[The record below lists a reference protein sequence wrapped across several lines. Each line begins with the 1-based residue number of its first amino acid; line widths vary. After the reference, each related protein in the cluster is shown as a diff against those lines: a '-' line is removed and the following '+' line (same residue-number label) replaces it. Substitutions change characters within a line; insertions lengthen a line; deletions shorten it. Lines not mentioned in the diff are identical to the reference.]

1 MWDLLLLVTR
11 LTLKT
16 AAAFIARRPQKKPV
30 DVKTMT
36 PRVRLSSLMSDEEVD
51 PRISS
56 ALDMPASHRSK
67 MAERMHRSSVDEAQ
81 L

>member
-1 MWDLLLLVTR
+1 MAR

-16 AAAFIARRPQKKPV
+16 AVAFIARRPQKKAV
-30 DVKTMT
+30 DVKAMT

-67 MAERMHRSSVDEAQ
+67 ISTEKMRRPSVDEAQ